1 MKIKSLII
9 ILTMVLIS
17 LVQGAE
23 APQPYQYARDI
34 AYRPASD
41 AQHTNRLCRLDV
53 AYRPESASKP
63 VVVWFHGGGL
73 TAGRREIPEALLKD
87 QLVIIGVEYR
97 LAPEVNTDEIIDD
110 AAAAVAW
117 TFDHCAEYGGDAKKI
132 FIVGHSAG
140 GYLVNMVALDQA
152 RLKKYGKEANE
163 LAGAIP
169 YSGHSITHFTTR
181 QTMGM
186 PAHQALID
194 STAPLYYVRADAPP
208 LLILSGD
215 RELELYGRYE
225 ESAFFWRML
234 KLAGHKDSK
243 LLELDGFDHGNMA
256 EPAHLLALRFIRERS
271 QNK

>member
-9 ILTMVLIS
+9 ILAMALIC

-23 APQPYQYARDI
+23 EPQSYQYARDI

-41 AQHTNRLCRLDV
+41 AQHTNQLCQLDV
-53 AYRPESASKP
+53 AYRPQAEHKP

-87 QLVIIGVEYR
+87 QLVIMGVEYR

-117 TFDHCAEYGGDAKKI
+117 AFDHCAEYGGDAKKI
-132 FIVGHSAG
+132 FIAGHSAG
-140 GYLVNMVALDQA
+140 GYLVNMVALDQS
-152 RLKKYGKEANE
+152 RLKKYGKEAND
-163 LAGAIP
+163 LAGVIP

-181 QTMGM
+181 
-186 PAHQALID
+186 
-194 STAPLYYVRADAPP
+194 STAPLFYVRADAPP

-243 LLELDGFDHGNMA
+243 LLELDGFDHGTMV

-271 QNK
+271 KQK

>member
-1 MKIKSLII
+1 MKIKSLIT
-9 ILTMVLIS
+9 ILAVALIS

-34 AYRPASD
+34 AYRPSGD
-41 AQHTNRLCRLDV
+41 AQHASRLCRLDV
-53 AYRPESASKP
+53 AYRSESASGP

-73 TAGRREIPEALLKD
+73 AAGRREIPEALLKD
-87 QLVIIGVEYR
+87 QLVIVGVEYR
-97 LAPEVNTDEIIDD
+97 LAPEANTDEIIDD

-132 FIVGHSAG
+132 FIAGHSAG
-140 GYLVNMVALDQA
+140 GYLVSMVALDQT

-186 PAHQALID
+186 PPHQALID
-194 STAPLYYVRADAPP
+194 NTAPLYHVRADAPP

-234 KLAGHKDSK
+234 KLAGHKESR
-243 LLELDGFDHGNMA
+243 LLELDGFDHGTMV
-256 EPAHLLALRFIRERS
+256 EPAHLLALRFIREHS
-271 QNK
+271 QDK